1 MKVGFFIGCNTAFNR
16 PDLEKAVRYTF
27 PVLGVELDDLEGQS
41 CCPTWGTMPSIDLVG
56 WCALG
61 ARNYCIAEEK
71 GVDMITVCS
80 TCHGSLARTAHKMK
94 TQPRIKAR
102 VNELLKEIGKE
113 YKGTSRIR
121 HAVRYIHKEIGPEK
135 VKSLLKH
142 RLDGLVVA
150 IQPGCLSLWPEVVF
164 HDQEENAFHPRVLR
178 ELCEAMGATAPN
190 YKQMLDCCG
199 MGAMRNTDMEKS
211 FRLVERKLISMKEE
225 INPDLIVTGCS
236 SCLIQLDTAQDFL
249 QKKGRIYFEIPVL
262 HYMQLLAVCLGAD
275 AKLTTSLSRTDVD
288 AVVDRLYGNK
298 RLYTARR

>member
-27 PVLGVELDDLEGQS
+27 PALGVELDDLEGQS
-41 CCPTWGTMPSIDLVG
+41 CCPTWGTMPSIDLIG

-61 ARNYCIAEEK
+61 ARNYVIAEEK

-80 TCHGSLARTAHKMK
+80 TCHGSLARTAYKM
-94 TQPRIKAR
+94 QARPEIKAR
-102 VNELLKEIGKE
+102 VNEILRGFGKE

-121 HAVRYIHKEIGPEK
+121 HAVRYIHKEISTEK
-135 VKSLLKH
+135 IKNLIKH
-142 RLDGLVVA
+142 RLDGLVIA
-150 IQPGCLSLWPEVVF
+150 IQPGCLSLWPEEVF
-164 HDQEENAFHPRVLR
+164 SDQEENAFHPRVLR
-178 ELCEAMGATAPN
+178 ELCEALGATVPG
-190 YKQMLDCCG
+190 YRQMLDCCG

-236 SCLIQLDTAQDFL
+236 SCLIQLDTAQEFL

-262 HYMQLLAVCLGAD
+262 HYVQLLAICLGAD
-275 AKLTTSLSRTDVD
+275 AKATAGLARTS
-288 AVVDRLYGNK
+288 VDRLVN
-298 RLYTARR
+298 RLHERKYLETV